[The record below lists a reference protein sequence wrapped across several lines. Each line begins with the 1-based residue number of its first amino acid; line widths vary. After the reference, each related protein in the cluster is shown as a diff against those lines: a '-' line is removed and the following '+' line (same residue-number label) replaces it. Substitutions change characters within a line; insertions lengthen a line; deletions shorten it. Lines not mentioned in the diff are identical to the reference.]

1 MNAKQEAKLTMGKG
15 VEQHLDTNSAIIAA
29 VPALVT
35 AVSELKT
42 IIANIVGTTQLKDVN
57 LAGIAID
64 KTVSKQT
71 LAQKTADIAGFIY
84 AFAAATDNNT
94 LQQEV
99 NYNLSK
105 LLKTRDEQLAPRCQ
119 IIHDKGI
126 EFKTQLADYGI
137 TDATLADLQAA
148 IDSYSATSPKTRTAI
163 STRKTLK
170 SNLAEEFRQLDAVL
184 KKRIDK
190 LINIFRDSHPDFVK
204 TYESNRIIPDPPTT
218 TTQLKGIVTNSA
230 DGTPIKGATVTIVEL
245 GKIAKTDSAGKYQ
258 FKPAIL
264 GTYTIRITAT
274 GFQDFEDDEVEIKM
288 GTVNSLNVGL
298 SPIDI

>member
-1 MNAKQEAKLTMGKG
+1 MAKG
-15 VEQHLDTNSAIIAA
+15 VEQHLDTNSAITAA

-35 AVSELKT
+35 AVSEFKA
-42 IIANIVGTTQLKDVN
+42 IIAGIVSTAQLKDVN
-57 LAGIAID
+57 LAGIAVD

-84 AFAAATDNNT
+84 AFAAATGNNT

-126 EFKTQLADYGI
+126 EFKAELTDYGI
-137 TDATLADLQAA
+137 TAPTLADLQSAINSYTAA
-148 IDSYSATSPKTRTAI
+148 SPKTRTAI

-170 SNLAEEFRQLDAVL
+170 SNLAEQFQQLDAVL
-184 KKRIDK
+184 KKQIDK
-190 LINIFRDSHPDFVK
+190 LINNFRASHTNFVK

-218 TTQLKGIVTNSA
+218 TTQLKGVVTNSA

-258 FKPAIL
+258 FKPAIP
-264 GTYTIRITAT
+264 GNYIIRVTAT

-288 GTVNSLNVGL
+288 GAVNSLDVKLNN
-298 SPIDI
+298 